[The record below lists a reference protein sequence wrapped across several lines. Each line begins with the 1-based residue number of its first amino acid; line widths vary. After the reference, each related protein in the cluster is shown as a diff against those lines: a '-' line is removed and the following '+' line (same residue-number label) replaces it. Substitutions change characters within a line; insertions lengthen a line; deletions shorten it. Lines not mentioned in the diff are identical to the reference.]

1 MIRLNAGDSRGCCD
15 RLSRRSFLQLGAAG
29 LGTLGLPQLFQARE
43 AAAKAG
49 APAKDTRV
57 ILLWL
62 EGGPSHIDLW
72 DMKPSAPAEYRGYWR
87 PMATNVPGI
96 EITEMFPRQAK
107 LADKFS
113 IVRSLHH
120 GDTDHIGSP
129 HIMLTGRVGPTIAN
143 QAPTAPSMGSIA
155 ARTVGARAPGL
166 PPYVVVPHVGGGKY
180 LGAHYVGHAYDPFD
194 VNSDPNNKNFR
205 VQNLTLSTGM
215 SVARMDDRRGLR
227 RSLDSLRRDADD
239 SGAFDAMD
247 RFEKQA
253 FELVTSQNVSRAF
266 DIAGESDEARDRYGR
281 TTWGQSTLLARR
293 MVEAGVSFVTVN
305 MGGWDQHGDLK
316 AKMELYL
323 PSVDRAVS
331 ALLQDLS
338 ARGLYEKTLVIV
350 AGEFGRTPRMNTG
363 FQGLPAGRDHWNNC
377 FSLVMGGGGVKGGR
391 IVGKT
396 DDKAESIVERPV
408 TPEQFHATICHVLG
422 IDPTLQF
429 VDRTGRPIP
438 VVDDTEPIRELL

>member
-29 LGTLGLPQLFQARE
+29 LTSLGLPQLFQARE

-49 APAKDTRV
+49 AAAKDTRV

-87 PMATNVPGI
+87 PIPTNVAGMQ
-96 EITEMFPRQAK
+96 ITEMFPRQAK

-113 IVRSLHH
+113 IVRTLHH
-120 GDTDHIGSP
+120 NDTDHIGSP
-129 HIMLTGRVGPTIAN
+129 HIMLTSRVGPTVAD
-143 QAPTAPSMGSIA
+143 QAPTAPSMGSIV
-155 ARTVGARAPGL
+155 ARTVGARRAGL
-166 PPYVVVPHVGGGKY
+166 PPYVVVPQVGGGRY
-180 LGAHYVGHAYDPFD
+180 LGAHYLGHAYDPFD
-194 VNSDPNNKNFR
+194 VGSDPNNRNFK

-215 SVARMDDRRGLR
+215 SIARLDDRRGLR

-247 RFEKQA
+247 KFEKQA

-266 DIAGESDEARDRYGR
+266 DLASESDGTRDRYGR

-293 MVEAGVSFVTVN
+293 MVDAGVSFVTVN
-305 MGGWDQHGDLK
+305 MGGWDQHGDIK

-323 PSVDRAVS
+323 PNVDRAVS
-331 ALLQDLS
+331 ALFQDLS
-338 ARGLYEKTLVIV
+338 AGGLYEQTLVVV
-350 AGEFGRTPRMNTG
+350 AGEFGRTPRMNPG
-363 FQGLPAGRDHWNNC
+363 FQGQPPGRDHWNTA
-377 FSLVMGGGGVKGGR
+377 FSLVMGGGGIKGGR
-391 IVGKT
+391 IVGRT

-408 TPEQFHATICHVLG
+408 TPEQLHATVYHALG
-422 IDPTLQF
+422 IDPSIQF
-429 VDRTGRPIP
+429 IDRAGRPIP
-438 VVDDTEPIRELL
+438 AVDGNDPIRELL

>member
-29 LGTLGLPQLFQARE
+29 LTSLGLPQLFQARE
-43 AAAKAG
+43 AAARTG
-49 APAKDTRV
+49 APARDTRV

-72 DMKPSAPAEYRGYWR
+72 DMKPSAPAEYRGFWR
-87 PMATNVPGI
+87 PIPTSVAGMQ
-96 EITEMFPRQAK
+96 ITEMFPRQAK

-113 IVRSLHH
+113 IIRSLHH

-129 HIMLTGRVGPTIAN
+129 HIMLTGRVGPTVAN
-143 QAPTAPSMGSIA
+143 QAPTAPSMGSIV
-155 ARTVGARAPGL
+155 ARSVGARRPGM
-166 PPYVVVPHVGGGKY
+166 PPYVVVPQVGGGKY
-180 LGAHYVGHAYDPFD
+180 FGAHYVGHAYDPFD
-194 VNSDPNNKNFR
+194 VGSDPNGRAFK
-205 VQNLTLSTGM
+205 VQNLTLSSGM
-215 SVARMDDRRGLR
+215 SIARLDDRRGLR

-247 RFEKQA
+247 KFEKQA

-266 DIAGESDEARDRYGR
+266 DISSESDETRDRYGR

-323 PSVDRAVS
+323 PNVDRAVS
-331 ALLQDLS
+331 ALFQDLS
-338 ARGLYEKTLVIV
+338 ARGLYEQTLVIV

-363 FQGLPAGRDHWNNC
+363 FQGQPAGRDHWNNA
-377 FSLVMGGGGVKGGR
+377 FSLVMGGGGIKGGR

-408 TPEQFHATICHVLG
+408 TPEQLHATIYHALG
-422 IDPTLQF
+422 IDPSIQF
-429 VDRTGRPIP
+429 VDRSGRPIP
-438 VVDDTEPIRELL
+438 LVDGNEPIRELF

>member
-29 LGTLGLPQLFQARE
+29 LTSFGLPQLFQARE

-87 PMATNVPGI
+87 PIPTNVAGMQ
-96 EITEMFPRQAK
+96 ITQMFPRQAK

-155 ARTVGARAPGL
+155 ARTVGSRAPGL

-194 VNSDPNNKNFR
+194 VNSDPNGKNFK

-227 RSLDSLRRDADD
+227 RSLDTLRRDADD

-247 RFEKQA
+247 KFEKQA
-253 FELVTSQNVSRAF
+253 FELVTSQNVGRAF
-266 DIAGESDEARDRYGR
+266 DIAGETDEMRDRYGR

-305 MGGWDQHGDLK
+305 MGGWDQHGDIK

-323 PSVDRAVS
+323 PNVDRAVS
-331 ALLQDLS
+331 ALLQDLT

-377 FSLVMGGGGVKGGR
+377 FSLVMGGGGIKGGR
-391 IVGKT
+391 IVGRT
-396 DDKAESIVERPV
+396 DDKAESIIERPV

-422 IDPTLQF
+422 IDPSIQF

-438 VVDDTEPIRELL
+438 VVDDPEPIRELL

>member
-1 MIRLNAGDSRGCCD
+1 MIRVNAGDSRRCCD
-15 RLSRRSFLQLGAAG
+15 GLSRRSFLQLGAAG
-29 LGTLGLPQLFQARE
+29 LTSLGLPQLFRARE
-43 AAAKAG
+43 AAAKDG
-49 APAKDTRV
+49 VPAKDTRV

-87 PMATNVPGI
+87 PIPTNVAGMQ
-96 EITEMFPRQAK
+96 ITEMFPRQAK

-113 IVRSLHH
+113 IIRSLHH
-120 GDTDHIGSP
+120 NDTDHIGSP
-129 HIMLTGRVGPTIAN
+129 HIMLTGRVGPTVGD
-143 QAPTAPSMGSIA
+143 QSPKAPSMGSIV
-155 ARTVGARAPGL
+155 ARTVGARRPGL
-166 PPYVVVPHVGGGKY
+166 PPYVVVPQVGGGKY
-180 LGAHYVGHAYDPFD
+180 FGADYIGHAYNPFD
-194 VNSDPNNKNFR
+194 VGSDPNGKAFK

-215 SVARMDDRRGLR
+215 SIARLDDRRGLR
-227 RSLDSLRRDADD
+227 RSLDTLRHDADD
-239 SGAFDAMD
+239 SGSFDAMD
-247 RFEKQA
+247 KFEKQA

-266 DIAGESDEARDRYGR
+266 DISSESDEMRDRYGR

-305 MGGWDQHGDLK
+305 MGGWDQHGDIK

-323 PSVDRAVS
+323 PNVDRAVS
-331 ALLQDLS
+331 ALFQDLS

-377 FSLVMGGGGVKGGR
+377 FSLVMGGGGIKGGR

-408 TPEQFHATICHVLG
+408 TPEQLHATIYHALG
-422 IDPTLQF
+422 IDPSIQF
-429 VDRTGRPIP
+429 VDRAGRPIP
-438 VVDDTEPIRELL
+438 AVDGNEPIRELF